1 MVRFTKFGDWA
12 TLALFALLTGC
23 AMPASRH
30 EPSSVAAVANP
41 ASKSLASVAQSRPNA
56 GAITM
61 VSQVSHQE
69 AADVPPEPPKPTGQP
84 PVGARPAPLPE
95 GVPPG
100 PVQTAPVP
108 SPDSPPMTYRSDDP
122 SDPFAGL
129 TELPLDQLIGEVQAR
144 NPSLQAVSD
153 AWRAA
158 AERYPQAVSLDD
170 PMFAYMITPTNG
182 LGADNGGGWMV
193 QASQKFP
200 WPGKRALRGSVA
212 AAEANVMRGDIGDT
226 RLRLAEAAR
235 VAFFD
240 YYMAWRQ
247 MEVNT
252 STQKLVK
259 QLREIAWNKY
269 QVNQVTQQDVLQ
281 ADVELAD
288 LATRSAELTRD
299 QQVAQARI
307 NTLLH
312 RAADYPLP
320 PPPKEVPMPDGL
332 PAVENLQQAAARS
345 RPDLYSQYSRI
356 QTEEANLA
364 LACKEYYPD
373 LNLAA
378 RYDGFMPQDMRP
390 QVGMDINVPI
400 RYARRSAAVRE
411 ASNKIAQRRAE
422 YQNMLDQV
430 RFEVQSSFTKVVQA
444 AEVVRLYRDK
454 TLPAAER
461 SLQSAQANYTTGTLD
476 FLRLLD
482 AERQL
487 NNQREKYYAAVAE
500 YHRRLAELDRAVGE
514 PARTAP

>member
-1 MVRFTKFGDWA
+1 MTRLTKPGPA
-12 TLALFALLTGC
+12 VLALAAFLAGC
-23 AMPASRH
+23 ALPSIRTGAAVRAASPNWTLRADVPATQPEPAS
-30 EPSSVAAVANP
+30 
-41 ASKSLASVAQSRPNA
+41 SRA
-56 GAITM
+56 
-61 VSQVSHQE
+61 VSQVSYPEPGNAFAQPDRLPRSG
-69 AADVPPEPPKPTGQP
+69 ALALVPPASEPSGSNQ
-84 PVGARPAPLPE
+84 AAPMSP
-95 GVPPG
+95 
-100 PVQTAPVP
+100 
-108 SPDSPPMTYRSDDP
+108 PDSLPTIYHSDDP
-122 SDPFAGL
+122 SDPFNGL
-129 TELPLDQLIGEVQAR
+129 TELPLDRLVAEVEAR
-144 NPSLQAVSD
+144 NPSLQAASA

-158 AERYPQAVSLDD
+158 AERYPQAISLDD
-170 PMFAYMITPTNG
+170 PMFTVMMTPTRG
-182 LGADNGGGWMV
+182 LGSMDGGGWMV
-193 QASQKFP
+193 QGTQLVP
-200 WPGKRALRGSVA
+200 WPGKRALRGSIA
-212 AAEANVMRGDIGDT
+212 SSEANAMKGDIGDT

-320 PPPKEVPMPDGL
+320 PPPKDVSLPDGL
-332 PAVENLQQAAARS
+332 PAVEDLQQTACRA
-345 RPDLYSQYSRI
+345 RPDLYAQYFRI
-356 QTEEANLA
+356 QAEESNLA

-390 QVGMDINVPI
+390 QVGMDINIPI

-411 ASNKIAQRRAE
+411 ASDRIAQRRAE
-422 YQNMLDQV
+422 YQNLLDQV
-430 RFEVQSSFTKVVQA
+430 RFEVQSSFTRVVQA
-444 AEVVRLYRDK
+444 AEVARLYRDK
-454 TLPAAER
+454 TLPASER

-487 NNQREKYYAAVAE
+487 NDQRERYYAAIAE
-500 YHRRLAELDRAVGE
+500 YHQRLAELERAVGE
-514 PARTAP
+514 PVGAGL